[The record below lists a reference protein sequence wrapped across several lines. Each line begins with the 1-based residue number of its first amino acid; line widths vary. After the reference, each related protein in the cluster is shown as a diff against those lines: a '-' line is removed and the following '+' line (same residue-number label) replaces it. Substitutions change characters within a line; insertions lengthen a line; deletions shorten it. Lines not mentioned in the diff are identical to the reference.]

1 MKKEMEGRAEIG
13 EEEREIG
20 DKEISEMSNLFVS
33 RLRKQQRSEK
43 EARKEEVRCCLRQ
56 KEKEGFFH
64 CTFSPFSIWERKL
77 NQNSAWRHLGA
88 EEKKKCPSSIHS
100 KSPFSAA
107 AAPSFHYR
115 EQKQ

>member
-64 CTFSPFSIWERKL
+64 CTFFPIL
-77 NQNSAWRHLGA
+77 YLGTEA
-88 EEKKKCPSSIHS
+88 QSEFRMAALGSGGEEKVSVVHPFQKPIFSSSSSLIS
-100 KSPFSAA
+100 L
-107 AAPSFHYR
+107 
-115 EQKQ
+115 